1 MPDFRRDH
9 YVFQRQE
16 RPESKMLPFEPVD
29 NHIWKDIA
37 AGLLL
42 MLAIAIVV
50 VLT

>member
-16 RPESKMLPFEPVD
+16 RPESKLLPFEPLD
-29 NHIWKDIA
+29 NPMWKDVA
-37 AGLLL
+37 AGLLIIFFIAL
-42 MLAIAIVV
+42 LA